1 MSFLPAI
8 SVTALLAIQPLLLS
22 LRRSAVAGVRDFSKA
37 CALCAVAVGVMAVA
51 TTLHMPLAALLGYA
65 ILTLAFFFV
74 LRGFRRFLALRIPA
88 WVCPVLAASAGTT
101 GFIITHGGDESLAA
115 RVIVLTGLIAAPLLV
130 AGLMVVDR
138 AQERKPVIQAAII
151 GSALVGCAALA
162 HVLGAASGH
171 SPELWGAPADTVFEF
186 AVAALKA
193 LFLPFLF
200 LAVILAVQNRM
211 MAGLRAAIARDG
223 LTGALSRGALI
234 EAGEQMIADC
244 HARRRA
250 LAFLL
255 LDLDYFKQ
263 INDRHGHA
271 CGDMALAHFADVV
284 LSFLG
289 GRGVFGRIGGEEFG
303 IVLPHHTEEQA
314 TALAEEICRI
324 VRETP
329 AGRGHRRIG
338 LTVSIGIAAAAP
350 GDTITEVMIRADLAL
365 YESKA
370 DGRDRCSVAKRRE
383 IDASTRALAAAAAQ
397 LREADAFRQEYARQI
412 A

>member
-8 SVTALLAIQPLLLS
+8 SVTALLAIQPLLLF

-51 TTLHMPLAALLGYA
+51 TTLHMPFAALLGYA
-65 ILTLAFFFV
+65 ILTLAFFFI

-88 WVCPVLAASAGTT
+88 WVCPVLAAFAGTT
-101 GFIITHGGDESLAA
+101 GFITLGGDESLAA

-130 AGLMVVDR
+130 AGLMMVDR

-162 HVLGAASGH
+162 HVLGAASGR
-171 SPELWGAPADTVFEF
+171 SPELWGAPADTTFEY
-186 AVAALKA
+186 AVAAMKA

-200 LAVILAVQNRM
+200 LAIILAVQNRM

-244 HARRRA
+244 HARRRP
-250 LAFLL
+250 LTFLL

-271 CGDMALAHFADVV
+271 CGDMALAHFANVV
-284 LSFLG
+284 SSFLG

-314 TALAEEICRI
+314 TALAEDICRI

-350 GDTITEVMIRADLAL
+350 GDTITDVMIRADLAL

-383 IDASTRALAAAAAQ
+383 IEASTRALAAAAAQ